1 LYQICDELYKY
12 LSYTTISQKSPNFG
26 FFIIIIFFFSN
37 SHFQRKKK
45 DVIFGQLHKQVFPKR
60 ERLATFQGRMGSF
73 LNFLEEKG
81 SCNFLWANGPKSLR
95 ETLLPKA
102 K

>member
-1 LYQICDELYKY
+1 LGNF
-12 LSYTTISQKSPNFG
+12 ISKC
-26 FFIIIIFFFSN
+26 FS
-37 SHFQRKKK
+37 
-45 DVIFGQLHKQVFPKR
+45 KR
-60 ERLATFQGRMGSF
+60 ERLATFQGRLGSF